1 MMLGSWRPE
10 EFPRLNPTNHR
21 ITSKASRRY
30 NCIAWA
36 LGDDSQWF
44 DPMVADA
51 YWPEDLPKELTL
63 DSVVELFR
71 QAGYEICSDGRLQA
85 GYEKIAIYT
94 NDGGPTHAARQLEN
108 GRWTSKLG
116 NYHDIEHDSLEA
128 LNGDGYGEYG
138 SVAVFMV
145 RPIRA

>member
-1 MMLGSWRPE
+1 MTLRPS
-10 EFPRLNPTNHR
+10 FWWLPNLADFNV
-21 ITSKASRRY
+21 TSEPSSGY

-44 DPMVADA
+44 EPMVANA
-51 YWPEDLPKELTL
+51 YWPENLSKELTL
-63 DSVVELFR
+63 DSIVELFR
-71 QAGYEICSDGRLQA
+71 QTGYEVCSDGSLQV

-94 NDGGPTHAARQLEN
+94 KDGVPTHAARQLEN

-128 LNGDGYGEYG
+128 LNGDGFGEYG
-138 SVAVFMV
+138 SVAVFMA
-145 RPIRA
+145 RPLVA